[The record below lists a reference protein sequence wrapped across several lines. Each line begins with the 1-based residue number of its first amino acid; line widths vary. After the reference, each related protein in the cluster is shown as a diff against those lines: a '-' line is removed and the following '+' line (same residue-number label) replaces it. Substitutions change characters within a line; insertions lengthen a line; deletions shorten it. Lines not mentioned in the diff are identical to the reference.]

1 MRINRHTRRSALPLA
16 LAAVTALTL
25 SACSGSDEPDGDAA
39 TTTEATAADR
49 LAEAHATLTEAGSVH
64 LELEGVDL
72 PDSAIILKAVGA
84 GTMDPPAFDGTIT
97 AKVAGVQADV
107 PTIAVDDTLYVK
119 LPFSPGFV
127 ATSPEDL
134 NVPDPARL
142 FDVDDGLAGLL
153 LITESPAFGEQTRV
167 GAEVTQEVTGTVPGQ
182 AVNDLLGVG
191 DPAADFT
198 VEYGLIEDS
207 WEVRT
212 VQITGPFYPPDD
224 ATYVLTLDEYGE
236 PVTVTAP

>member
-142 FDVDDGLAGLL
+142 FDVDDGLAGLERKAGDVDESCVIVGEQSSPL
-153 LITESPAFGEQTRV
+153 VSPAEL
-167 GAEVTQEVTGTVPGQ
+167 AH
-182 AVNDLLGVG
+182 DLKELAFVSV
-191 DPAADFT
+191 DP
-198 VEYGLIEDS
+198 
-207 WEVRT
+207 
-212 VQITGPFYPPDD
+212 
-224 ATYVLTLDEYGE
+224 
-236 PVTVTAP
+236 